1 MLAGDSERERAAA
14 ALREAFVRGRL
25 TLEEL
30 SSRMEVVLAAR
41 SQRELRAA
49 LAGLPGGLELAVQA
63 RRLVRT
69 AARGA
74 VLVVFTG
81 AYLAFSFTL
90 LLVLALTLVMHGASV
105 PALAAFLLV
114 WLVPTYLLSRLWH
127 RRPEL

>member
-30 SSRMEVVLAAR
+30 SSRVELALAAR
-41 SQRELRAA
+41 SQRELRVA
-49 LAGLPGGLELAVQA
+49 LAGVELESPV
-63 RRLVRT
+63 RRLAQT
-69 AARGA
+69 AARGI

-90 LLVLALTLVMHGASV
+90 LLVLALTLVLHGASL
-105 PALAAFLLV
+105 PALAAFLIV
-114 WLVPTYLLSRLWH
+114 WLVPTYLLSRLWQ
-127 RRPEL
+127 RRPET